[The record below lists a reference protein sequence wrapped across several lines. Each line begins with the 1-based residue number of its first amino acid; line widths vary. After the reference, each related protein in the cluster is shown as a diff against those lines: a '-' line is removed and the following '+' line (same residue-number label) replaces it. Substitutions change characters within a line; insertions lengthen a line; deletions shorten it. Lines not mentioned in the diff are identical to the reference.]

1 MIAII
6 ALVIISIIIVM
17 FSVYFM
23 ITDINHHT
31 SYHITTETLRNKC
44 PIKDSITDD
53 DLITFSHKTANG
65 YSSSAITLGELK
77 KYIKRE

>member
-6 ALVIISIIIVM
+6 TLVIISIIIVM

-53 DLITFSHKTANG
+53 DLITFSHRTANG
-65 YSSSAITLGELK
+65 YSSSAITIGELK
-77 KYIKRE
+77 KYIKEK

>member
-1 MIAII
+1 MISLITLGI
-6 ALVIISIIIVM
+6 VSIIIVM
-17 FSVYFM
+17 LSVYVM
-23 ITDINHHT
+23 ITVLNHHT
-31 SYHITTETLRNKC
+31 SYHITTETVRNKG

-53 DLITFSHKTANG
+53 DLITFSHRTANG

>member
-6 ALVIISIIIVM
+6 ALVIISI
-17 FSVYFM
+17 
-23 ITDINHHT
+23 
-31 SYHITTETLRNKC
+31 HITTETLRNKYL
-44 PIKDSITDD
+44 IKDSMTDY

-77 KYIKRE
+77 KYIKGE